1 LGGAIRVRRLAPA
14 AGTEETTSGSSLVR
28 SVRSMT
34 AISSLGA
41 NESNGGLNTLAA
53 SSWHT
58 GQGHCGAAV
67 PIG

>member
-1 LGGAIRVRRLAPA
+1 M
-14 AGTEETTSGSSLVR
+14 EETTSGSSLVR

-41 NESNGGLNTLAA
+41 NESNGGLNTLTA
-53 SSWHT
+53 SSRHT